1 MAVASAR
8 ASKWNGAAMVAAGE
22 LVADGVERVA
32 VAPSRVALR
41 RLERRREERKE
52 KGKESKK

>member
-8 ASKWNGAAMVAAGE
+8 PPEWNGAATVAASE

-52 KGKESKK
+52 KGKERKK

>member
-1 MAVASAR
+1 MASAR

-22 LVADGVERVA
+22 LVADGVERAA

>member
-1 MAVASAR
+1 MASAR
-8 ASKWNGAAMVAAGE
+8 PPEWNGAATVVAGE
-22 LVADGVERVA
+22 LVADGVERAA

-52 KGKESKK
+52 KRKERKK